1 MLIKF
6 LHQNRIYVSLVFF
19 FLVIVIYAGF
29 SYESKKE
36 DILKTVDEKLL
47 STAIATQAIMGHDF
61 TDKSVNS
68 SSISEQEDMQNILN
82 LSKFAKASD
91 VKYIYIMIQDGNIT
105 RFITSSATDEEIK
118 TGKQLTRYYD
128 SYDNNKNISKAF
140 KTKQVIFDASVEDK
154 WGYFRSV
161 FVPYTTPNGKGY
173 VVGVDVDLN
182 FIETLSRKAALKE
195 LIGSLLI
202 LLSLSPILYL
212 LNLFKKDNSILQSKI
227 DEATQELKEINNHL
241 QEKVKHQTMELIEQ
255 FYHDTLTDLPNRNG
269 LQEELKK
276 SNIVAIAIL
285 NIDDFKEINDFFG
298 SGAGDNIL
306 IQFAKFVN
314 FIHPTYRL
322 AGDEFAMIFEDTFS
336 KEEIK
341 KVIENITQKV
351 EEHYFFVDSQIIN
364 LRLSVGIAYG
374 NYANITSADI
384 AMHQAKANKIPI
396 WVYNE
401 DEKIETHFQ
410 HNLEMANT
418 IKQALTNS
426 KIVCHFQPIVSCAT
440 EKIEKYEALVRLL
453 NEDNE
458 IVHPVAFLK
467 LAQKTKYYPQ
477 ITCEV
482 VRQAC
487 TTFSNRTEQFSVN
500 LSSSDMTNQ
509 KTVDFIL
516 RTMQETNTSD
526 RIIFEIIEAEGIE
539 NFEAV
544 SSFIETVKS
553 MGARIAI
560 DDFGTGYSSF
570 ENILKLNIDYI
581 KIDGSLIRNI
591 DTNMRHSIVV
601 ETIVDF
607 AKKIGAKTIAEYVC
621 NVDIYTKAK
630 KLDIDYAQGYYIGK
644 PCELILNTQIL
655 S

>member
-47 STAIATQAIMGHDF
+47 STAIATQAIIGHNF
-61 TDKSVNS
+61 ADKSING

-105 RFITSSATDEEIK
+105 RFITSSATDDEIA

-161 FVPYTTPNGKGY
+161 FVPYTTPDGKGY

-182 FIETLSRKAALKE
+182 FIETLSRKAAIKE
-195 LIGSLLI
+195 VIGSLLI

-227 DEATQELKEINNHL
+227 DEATQELKEINNNL

-255 FYHDTLTDLPNRNG
+255 FYHDTLTDLPNRNR

-276 SNIVAIAIL
+276 SNVVAIAIL

-341 KVIENITQKV
+341 KAIENITQKV
-351 EEHYFFVDSQIIN
+351 EEQYFFVDSQIIN

-374 NYANITSADI
+374 NNANITSADI
-384 AMHQAKANKIPI
+384 AMHQAKAKKIPI
-396 WVYNE
+396 WIYNE

-410 HNLEMANT
+410 YNLEMANT

-426 KIVCHFQPIVSCAT
+426 KIVCHFQPIVSCTT

-453 NEDNE
+453 NEENE

-487 TTFSNRTEQFSVN
+487 TTFSNRPEQFSVN
-500 LSSSDMTNQ
+500 LSSSDITNQ

-516 RTMQETNTSD
+516 KTMQETNTSD

-621 NVDIYTKAK
+621 NEDIYTKAK

-644 PCELILNTQIL
+644 PCEFTLQ
-655 S
+655 